1 MENHVIVTTG
11 TVKKWRDADPQ
22 WYYGAGYVDV
32 PVKAFKC
39 SNCGKCIGLKLLYG
53 NNYCPNCGVKFEGTM
68 YDEFKEKC
76 DKLIAYLKKEKKKID
91 KKINSTN
98 YKVLGEKINDINY
111 YIKHIT
117 DALKEWSNSEITHS
131 YYECQEWYADML
143 NGDLTF

>member
-22 WYYGAGYVDV
+22 RYYGAGYVDV

-39 SNCGKCIGLKLLYG
+39 SNCGKYICLKLLYG

-111 YIKHIT
+111 YIEHIT

-131 YYECQEWYADML
+131 YYECKEWYADML